1 MVHLRS
7 VTLPDQQFWA
17 RDNLAN
23 ERTYLA
29 WLKTSLTFVSV
40 GIALAQINKFAG
52 RDSVISIGGFVIHLK
67 GNSALLRNGNSYG
80 SVCVI
85 LGILVLLMG
94 TFRFYYVQTVL
105 MEKKFA
111 VANVSVAFTALAVVI
126 CIALYLNL
134 ASRI

>member
-40 GIALAQINKFAG
+40 GIALAQINKFAS

-67 GNSALLRNGNSYG
+67 GNTALTDNGNSYG

-105 MEKKFA
+105 MEKKFP